1 MSKEHLP
8 GGDAVSDALV
18 ELARSGDREAFDALV
33 APHRLELQV
42 HCYRMLGSLQDAEDV
57 VQESLLAAWVGMDGF
72 EGRSGVRTWLY
83 RIATNRCLN
92 HLRAT
97 TRRPVAALPSGVP
110 APSSMSELTWLQPFP
125 DLLLDGLPDELP
137 GPEARYESREAIT
150 LAFISATQ
158 RLQPR
163 QRAVLILRDV
173 LGYPAR
179 DTAQILGI
187 PLVAVNNDVTRA
199 RATLARGDVGTS
211 RTPTPPT
218 PDEDA
223 LVEKFVEAFVA
234 FDVDAMVGLMSE
246 DVWLRMPPL
255 PFEYHGRAAAHQ
267 FFTVVAARRRSAP
280 TVVPTRANDQPAW
293 GDYRPDPVTGLLHLT
308 GIEVLTVAEGLV
320 TELTRFEGTVAPW
333 FGLPRTLH
341 P

>member
-1 MSKEHLP
+1 MSEEQ
-8 GGDAVSDALV
+8 VR
-18 ELARSGDREAFDALV
+18 LARAGDREAFEALV
-33 APHRLELQV
+33 DPHRVELQV

-57 VQESLLAAWVGMDGF
+57 LQETLLAAWVGMEGY
-72 EGRSGVRTWLY
+72 EGRAGIRTWLY

-97 TRRPVAALPSGVP
+97 TRRPVAALPAGVP
-110 APSSMSELTWLQPFP
+110 APSSLSELTWLQPFP
-125 DLLLDGLPDELP
+125 DQLLEGLPDELP

-150 LAFISATQ
+150 LAFITATQ

-179 DTAQILGI
+179 ETAEITGLS
-187 PLVAVNNDVTRA
+187 LDVVNNDVKRA
-199 RATLARGDVGTS
+199 RAALKDGVGDGS
-211 RTPTPPT
+211 RRTP
-218 PDEDA
+218 EDDV
-223 LVEKFVEAFVA
+223 LVERFVEAFVA

-255 PFEYHGRAAAHQ
+255 PVEYHGRAAAHQ
-267 FFTVVAARRRSAP
+267 FFSVVAAQRRSVP
-280 TVVPTRANDQPAW
+280 TVVPTRANSQPAW
-293 GDYRPDPVTGLLHLT
+293 GDYRADPATGLLHLS
-308 GIEVLTVAEGLV
+308 GIEVLTVAGGLV
-320 TELTRFEGTVAPW
+320 TELIRFESTVAPW
-333 FGLPRTLH
+333 FGLPRTLR

>member
-1 MSKEHLP
+1 M
-8 GGDAVSDALV
+8 SDALV
-18 ELARSGDREAFDALV
+18 QMARSGDREAFDALV

-57 VQESLLAAWVGMDGF
+57 VQETLLAAWVGMDGF

-92 HLRAT
+92 HLRAA
-97 TRRPVAALPSGVP
+97 TRRPVPALPAGVP
-110 APSSMSELTWLQPFP
+110 VPSSTTELTWLQPFP
-125 DLLLDGLPDELP
+125 DLLLDGLPDGLP
-137 GPEARYESREAIT
+137 GPEAQYESREAIT
-150 LAFISATQ
+150 LAFVTATQ

-179 DTAQILGI
+179 DTAEILGI
-187 PLVAVNNDVTRA
+187 PLDAVNNDAKRA
-199 RATLARGDVGTS
+199 RAALTDNGADGTS
-211 RTPTPPT
+211 RTPAPPT
-218 PDEDA
+218 PDDDA
-223 LVEKFVEAFVA
+223 LVERFVEAFVA

-255 PFEYHGRAAAHQ
+255 PVEYHGRTAAHQ
-267 FFTVVAARRRSAP
+267 FFTVVAAHRQATP
-280 TVVPTRANDQPAW
+280 TLVRTRANAQPAW
-293 GDYRPDPVTGLLHLT
+293 GDYRPDPTTGLLHLT
-308 GIEVLTVAEGLV
+308 GIEVLTVADGLV
-320 TELTRFEGTVAPW
+320 TGLTRFEGTVAPW
-333 FGLPRTLH
+333 FGLPRTLN